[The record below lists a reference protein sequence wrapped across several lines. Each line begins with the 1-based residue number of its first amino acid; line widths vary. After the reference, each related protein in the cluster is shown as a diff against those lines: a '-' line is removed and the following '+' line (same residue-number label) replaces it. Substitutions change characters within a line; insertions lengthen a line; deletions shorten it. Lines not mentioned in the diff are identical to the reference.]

1 MKKVILIAFL
11 LIGGVQISQ
20 SQIAGGIKAGIN
32 YNSNSFTD
40 VKGDVLNG
48 AKSKTGF
55 HAGAWL
61 RIKIPVIGLYVRPEL
76 VYTQLSNNVVYNQS
90 PGIVLHNSGTDG
102 VDATYKFQKIDVP
115 VLIGKRFFR
124 VAHVFAG
131 PSFQY
136 ILDSDF
142 DIDQLKSVDSK
153 GFSVG
158 LQFGAGVEFGK
169 LGIDVR
175 WERALSDTETK
186 FLDSSNAIGGDN
198 NVNFDTR
205 VNQIIIGL
213 SYRF

>member
-1 MKKVILIAFL
+1 MKKAILIIFL
-11 LIGGVQISQ
+11 FVGGIQLAQ
-20 SQIAGGIKAGIN
+20 SQLQGGIKAGIN
-32 YNSNSFTD
+32 YNSDSFTD
-40 VKGDVLNG
+40 VKNDVVLNG

-61 RIKIPVIGLYVRPEL
+61 RIKIPSSGLYIRPEL
-76 VYTQLSNNVVYNQS
+76 VYTQLSNEVSYS
-90 PGIVLHNSGTDG
+90 PNGTIS
-102 VDATYKFQKIDVP
+102 AKMTTYDFQKIDVP
-115 VLIGKRFFR
+115 VLLGLNFLKVGHI
-124 VAHVFAG
+124 FAG

-142 DIDQLKSVDSK
+142 DIEELKQVSSD

-158 LQFGAGVEFGK
+158 LQFGAGVELGK

-175 WERALSDTETK
+175 WERALSDTETE
-186 FLDSSNAIGGDN
+186 FVDSTNVG

-205 VNQIIIGL
+205 VNQIIFGL

>member
-1 MKKVILIAFL
+1 MKKIIFIVFL
-11 LIGGVQISQ
+11 LIGGIQFSQ
-20 SQIAGGIKAGIN
+20 SQIAGGIKGGIN
-32 YNSNSFTD
+32 YNSDSFND
-40 VKGDVLNG
+40 VKGDVLKG
-48 AKSKTGF
+48 AESKTGF

-61 RIKIPVIGLYVRPEL
+61 RFKIPVIGLYLRPEV
-76 VYTQLSNNVVYNQS
+76 VYTQLSNDVVYKQS
-90 PGIVLHNSGTDG
+90 SNNSLPD
-102 VDATYKFQKIDVP
+102 VSATYKFQKIDIP

-142 DIDQLKSVDSK
+142 DIKQLKNIDSK

-169 LGIDVR
+169 LGFDVR

-186 FLDSSNAIGGDN
+186 FVNKSSNTDL
-198 NVNFDTR
+198 NFDTR

-213 SYRF
+213 SYKF

>member
-1 MKKVILIAFL
+1 MKKAILILFL
-11 LIGGVQISQ
+11 FVGGIQLAQ
-20 SQIAGGIKAGIN
+20 SQLQGGIKAGIN
-32 YNSNSFTD
+32 YNSDSFTD
-40 VKGDVLNG
+40 VKNDVVLNG

-61 RIKIPVIGLYVRPEL
+61 RIKIPSSGLYIRPEL
-76 VYTQLSNNVVYNQS
+76 VYTQLSNEVSYS
-90 PGIVLHNSGTDG
+90 PNGTI
-102 VDATYKFQKIDVP
+102 AAKMTTYDFQKIDVP
-115 VLIGKRFFR
+115 VLLGLNFLK
-124 VAHVFAG
+124 VGHVFAG

-142 DIDQLKSVDSK
+142 DLEELKQVSSD

-158 LQFGAGVEFGK
+158 LQFGAGVELGK

-175 WERALSDTETK
+175 WERALSDTETE
-186 FLDSSNAIGGDN
+186 FIDSNVG

-205 VNQIIIGL
+205 VNQIIFGL